1 MRSFCSALNIA
12 ALPEISLYPRS
23 AGGYQRSLSEPT
35 FELDQIGL
43 SLASTEGLK
52 MPLLKRSPAE
62 QILADASGPDFLEA
76 LARGLRV
83 IDAFNADRK
92 QLTLS
97 DIAKLVHLPRA
108 SVRRTLHTLVQL
120 GYAETNDRLY
130 RLTPRV
136 LNFARAYLQSNAI
149 SDIVQPAIE
158 RLSEEIGESCSAAVL
173 DGEDIMMIAHAS
185 PKRIIPVSDQIG
197 FRLPAIATSLGR
209 VLLAALEDQQ
219 LNKFLSQSH
228 LRKVTKF
235 TTVDKDELR
244 EIILKVRADGYAVA
258 DQEVEIGFRSIAL
271 PLKKLEGRTI
281 AALNIGVHSE
291 RTPLKVMRSRFYPK
305 LRALADSLQQQ
316 LI

>member
-1 MRSFCSALNIA
+1 LTER
-12 ALPEISLYPRS
+12 
-23 AGGYQRSLSEPT
+23 T
-35 FELDQIGL
+35 FELDQINL
-43 SLASTEGLK
+43 SLASAESLV
-52 MPLLKRSPAE
+52 MPLLKRSADE
-62 QILADASGPDFLEA
+62 QILVDASGPDFLEA

-83 IDAFNADRK
+83 IETFNADRK

-97 DIAKLVHLPRA
+97 DIAKLVNLPRA

-120 GYAETNDRLY
+120 GYAEVNDRLY

-149 SDIVQPAIE
+149 SDILQPAIE

-173 DGEDIMMIAHAS
+173 DGEEVMMIAHAS

-209 VLLAALEDQQ
+209 VLLAALDDQQ

-228 LRKVTKF
+228 PKKVTKF
-235 TTVDKDELR
+235 TTVDKTELR
-244 EIILKVRADGYAVA
+244 KTILKVREDGYALA
-258 DQEVEIGFRSIAL
+258 DQEVEIGFRSIAV
-271 PLKKLEGRTI
+271 PLKKLDGRTI

-291 RTPLKVMRSRFYPK
+291 RAPLKAMHSRFFPK
-305 LRALADSLQQQ
+305 LRALADGLQQQ
-316 LI
+316 VI